1 MSNGRYGLVGAD
13 MEFGQFSEL
22 DPGDPYPQPY
32 ELFINSIRTG
42 EPVETSFKDGVKAA
56 EIADAAFL
64 SAREDR
70 WIDL

>member
-1 MSNGRYGLVGAD
+1 MSNGRYGIIGAD
-13 MEFGQFSEL
+13 MEIGQFSEL

-56 EIADAAFL
+56 LIADAAFL